1 MKKFLLI
8 VAFAAPLAVTSIAQA
23 QDADGDA
30 PKKTTKKSK
39 KVKKTNTKAD
49 GSATTTEK
57 TNTTKTDKPDDAPA
71 NP

>member
-8 VAFAAPLAVTSIAQA
+8 SALAGPLAVSSIAQA
-23 QDADGDA
+23 QNPDDDA
-30 PKKTTKKSK
+30 PKKTTKKTK
-39 KVKKTNTKAD
+39 KVKKTETKAD

-57 TNTTKTDKPDDAPA
+57 TNTTKTEKPDDTPA